1 MAGVSISD
9 DTWQRQERTTKIPA
23 RALSRRPALPVGA
36 FAVFSQTNFGNA
48 LARTICTLATR
59 HHALLRRYP
68 PSIMLTLMK
77 VFTYCE

>member
-48 LARTICTLATR
+48 LEIAKSPRGTTLCSVAT
-59 HHALLRRYP
+59 LLQ
-68 PSIMLTLMK
+68 S
-77 VFTYCE
+77 C